1 MPERRSKGTK
11 SKKKRILSQVERER
25 VCERQRQRK
34 QSEDKL
40 CCETKQSVTKTE
52 KGAKAE
58 GIIRCFTVQTWKML
72 SVGFGC
78 NDCLI
83 M

>member
-40 CCETKQSVTKTE
+40 CCETKQSVT
-52 KGAKAE
+52 
-58 GIIRCFTVQTWKML
+58 
-72 SVGFGC
+72 
-78 NDCLI
+78 
-83 M
+83 